1 MEPIANAEFFTY
13 VTEVLA
19 QGESVTILV
28 KGHSMEPLLRNERD
42 SVTITP
48 YGTTSPQKGDVV
60 LFVYRG
66 VHILHRIVH
75 LEPDLFV
82 MQGDGIL
89 RQREEAD
96 AAHILGKVTLV
107 TKASGRS
114 IDTNGF
120 WWRTT
125 SLLWRL
131 LKPVRRYL
139 LFLDRHLWKR

>member
-1 MEPIANAEFFTY
+1 MEPVANAEFFTY

-19 QGESVTILV
+19 QGEPVTIRV
-28 KGHSMEPLLRNERD
+28 KGHSMEPLLRNEQD
-42 SVTITP
+42 TVTLAP
-48 YGTTSPQKGDVV
+48 YGTASPQKGDVV

-66 VHILHRIVH
+66 VHILHRIVRV
-75 LEPDLFV
+75 EPSRFV

-96 AAHILGKVTLV
+96 AAHILGKVILV

-114 IDTNGF
+114 IDTDGR

-125 SLLWRL
+125 SALWRL